1 MNLHPNATT
10 DSLEV
15 NGVEAGST
23 SAPHRM
29 VTNRLVLH
37 RADPADIEFDRL
49 HTLFADVIDSEKVFE
64 LCGWNMHENEA
75 DTRAYLDRQ
84 AALWEQEEK
93 YEYVLEAVANNEYI
107 GTTCL
112 EVSKDDG
119 SGEFG
124 LWLRKPYWGRGF
136 GGEQTD
142 ALIYTAFECLDAPYI
157 VAGCLPANNRSR
169 RAIEK
174 FVRRY
179 NGAYY
184 GSPPTVPNR
193 SQDPEEVVPHHEWV
207 ITHDQYASGRKGL
220 SSFVPGVEYDE
231 LNFGSEVE

>member
-1 MNLHPNATT
+1 MDLHRNAMT
-10 DSLEV
+10 DSLEMD
-15 NGVEAGST
+15 GVEIGST
-23 SAPHRM
+23 SAPHWIA
-29 VTNRLVLH
+29 TDRLILH
-37 RADPADIEFDRL
+37 RVHSAEIEFDRL
-49 HTLFADVIDSEKVFE
+49 HALFSDVDDPEEVFE

-75 DTRAYLDRQ
+75 ETRAYLDRQ
-84 AALWEQEEK
+84 TELWEQEEK
-93 YEYVLEAVANNEYI
+93 YEYVLEAVADSEYI

-124 LWLRKPYWGRGF
+124 LWLRKPHWGRGSS
-136 GGEQTD
+136 GEQTD
-142 ALIYTAFECLDAPYI
+142 ALIHTVFECLDAPYV

-184 GSPPTVPNR
+184 GSPPTAPDR
-193 SQDPEEVVPHHEWV
+193 SQDPDEVAPHHEWV
-207 ITHDQYASGRKGL
+207 ITRNQYTSGRKNL
-220 SSFVPGVEYDE
+220 SSFISGVEYDE
-231 LNFGSEVE
+231 LNFDGELE